1 MTANMLIEAISI
13 ALNGEFGDEYEIHM
27 EEIKQDLKEPCFF
40 IQSLKPE
47 QEQFLGPR
55 YRQQHN
61 FCIQYFPQTQE
72 VQRECNDIGD
82 RMLECLEYIVLPEDD
97 QPIRGTRISSEVL
110 DGVLNFYVN
119 YDGFILKLTE
129 EEPMEEIDRK
139 VVPKEESD
147 GS

>member
-1 MTANMLIEAISI
+1 
-13 ALNGEFGDEYEIHM
+13 
-27 EEIKQDLKEPCFF
+27 
-40 IQSLKPE
+40 
-47 QEQFLGPR
+47 
-55 YRQQHN
+55 
-61 FCIQYFPQTQE
+61 
-72 VQRECNDIGD
+72 
-82 RMLECLEYIVLPEDD
+82 MLECLEYIVLPEDD